1 MSPCENDTPINWKR
15 NLIVAWLGCFLTGA
29 AFSLV
34 MPFLPLYVEQLG
46 VTGHS
51 ALNMWSGIV
60 FSITFLFSAI
70 ASPFWGGLADRKG
83 RKLMLLRSAL
93 GMGIVMVLM
102 GLAQNIWQF
111 LILRALLGLLGGF
124 VPNANALIATQ
135 VPRNKSGWALGTLST
150 GGVSGALLGPMAGGL
165 LADSYGLRPVF
176 FITASVLILC
186 FFVTL
191 FCIREKFQPVSKKEM
206 LHMREVV
213 TSLKNPKLVL
223 SLFVTTLII
232 QVATGSIAPILT
244 LYVRELAGNVSNVAF
259 ISGMIASVPRRGG
272 SAKRTTTR
280 QTWRSNRTRKILITA
295 LIFSVLLLIPMSYV
309 QTPLQLG
316 ILRFLLGAAD
326 GALLPAV
333 QTLLVYNSSNR
344 IAGRIFSYNQSF
356 RDIGNVTGP
365 LMGAAISANYGF
377 RAVFLVTA
385 GVVLFNAVYSW
396 NSLRRRRIPR
406 YRTDFSPFILAK
418 AENQLSFSLKP
429 HQLKGRIVMTMYATL
444 EEAIDAAREEFLADN
459 PGIDAEDANVQQ
471 FNAQKYV
478 LQDGD
483 IMWQVEFFAD
493 EGEEGECLP
502 MLSGEAAQ
510 SVFDGDY
517 DEIEIRQEWQE
528 ENTLHEW
535 DEGEFQLEPPLDT
548 EEGRAAADEWDER

>member
-1 MSPCENDTPINWKR
+1 
-15 NLIVAWLGCFLTGA
+15 
-29 AFSLV
+29 
-34 MPFLPLYVEQLG
+34 
-46 VTGHS
+46 
-51 ALNMWSGIV
+51 
-60 FSITFLFSAI
+60 
-70 ASPFWGGLADRKG
+70 
-83 RKLMLLRSAL
+83 MLLRSAL

-150 GGVSGALLGPMAGGL
+150 GGVSGALGPMAGGL

-259 ISGMIASVPRRGG
+259 ISGMIASVPGVAALL
-272 SAKRTTTR
+272 SAPRLGKLGDRIGPE
-280 QTWRSNRTRKILITA
+280 KILITA

-333 QTLLVYNSSNR
+333 QTLLVYNSSNQ

-396 NSLRRRRIPR
+396 NSLRRRRIP
-406 YRTDFSPFILAK
+406 
-418 AENQLSFSLKP
+418 
-429 HQLKGRIVMTMYATL
+429 
-444 EEAIDAAREEFLADN
+444 
-459 PGIDAEDANVQQ
+459 
-471 FNAQKYV
+471 
-478 LQDGD
+478 
-483 IMWQVEFFAD
+483 QV
-493 EGEEGECLP
+493 
-502 MLSGEAAQ
+502 S
-510 SVFDGDY
+510 
-517 DEIEIRQEWQE
+517 
-528 ENTLHEW
+528 N
-535 DEGEFQLEPPLDT
+535 
-548 EEGRAAADEWDER
+548 

>member
-1 MSPCENDTPINWKR
+1 
-15 NLIVAWLGCFLTGA
+15 
-29 AFSLV
+29 
-34 MPFLPLYVEQLG
+34 
-46 VTGHS
+46 
-51 ALNMWSGIV
+51 
-60 FSITFLFSAI
+60 
-70 ASPFWGGLADRKG
+70 
-83 RKLMLLRSAL
+83 MLLRSAL

-150 GGVSGALLGPMAGGL
+150 GGVSGALLGPMASGL

-259 ISGMIASVPRRGG
+259 ISGMIASVPGVAALL
-272 SAKRTTTR
+272 SAPRLGKLGDRIGPE
-280 QTWRSNRTRKILITA
+280 KILITA

-333 QTLLVYNSSNR
+333 QTLLVYNSSNQ

-396 NSLRRRRIPR
+396 NSLRRRRIP
-406 YRTDFSPFILAK
+406 
-418 AENQLSFSLKP
+418 
-429 HQLKGRIVMTMYATL
+429 
-444 EEAIDAAREEFLADN
+444 
-459 PGIDAEDANVQQ
+459 
-471 FNAQKYV
+471 
-478 LQDGD
+478 
-483 IMWQVEFFAD
+483 QV
-493 EGEEGECLP
+493 
-502 MLSGEAAQ
+502 S
-510 SVFDGDY
+510 
-517 DEIEIRQEWQE
+517 
-528 ENTLHEW
+528 N
-535 DEGEFQLEPPLDT
+535 
-548 EEGRAAADEWDER
+548 

>member
-111 LILRALLGLLGGF
+111 LILRGLLGLLGGF

-165 LADSYGLRPVF
+165 
-176 FITASVLILC
+176 LILC

-259 ISGMIASVPRRGG
+259 ISGMIASVPGVAALL
-272 SAKRTTTR
+272 SAPRLGKLGDRIGPE
-280 QTWRSNRTRKILITA
+280 KILITA

-333 QTLLVYNSSNR
+333 QTLLVYNSSNQ

-356 RDIGNVTGP
+356 RDVGNVTGP

-396 NSLRRRRIPR
+396 NSLRRRRIP
-406 YRTDFSPFILAK
+406 
-418 AENQLSFSLKP
+418 
-429 HQLKGRIVMTMYATL
+429 
-444 EEAIDAAREEFLADN
+444 
-459 PGIDAEDANVQQ
+459 
-471 FNAQKYV
+471 
-478 LQDGD
+478 
-483 IMWQVEFFAD
+483 QV
-493 EGEEGECLP
+493 
-502 MLSGEAAQ
+502 S
-510 SVFDGDY
+510 
-517 DEIEIRQEWQE
+517 
-528 ENTLHEW
+528 N
-535 DEGEFQLEPPLDT
+535 
-548 EEGRAAADEWDER
+548 

>member
-1 MSPCENDTPINWKR
+1 
-15 NLIVAWLGCFLTGA
+15 
-29 AFSLV
+29 
-34 MPFLPLYVEQLG
+34 
-46 VTGHS
+46 
-51 ALNMWSGIV
+51 
-60 FSITFLFSAI
+60 
-70 ASPFWGGLADRKG
+70 
-83 RKLMLLRSAL
+83 MLLRSAL

-150 GGVSGALLGPMAGGL
+150 GGVGGALLGPMAGGL
-165 LADSYGLRPVF
+165 LADSCGLRPVF

-259 ISGMIASVPRRGG
+259 ISGMIASVPGVAALL
-272 SAKRTTTR
+272 SAPRLGKLGDRIGPE
-280 QTWRSNRTRKILITA
+280 KILITA

-333 QTLLVYNSSNR
+333 QTLLVYNSSNQ
-344 IAGRIFSYNQSF
+344 IAGRIFGYNQSF

-396 NSLRRRRIPR
+396 NSLRRRRIP
-406 YRTDFSPFILAK
+406 
-418 AENQLSFSLKP
+418 
-429 HQLKGRIVMTMYATL
+429 
-444 EEAIDAAREEFLADN
+444 
-459 PGIDAEDANVQQ
+459 
-471 FNAQKYV
+471 
-478 LQDGD
+478 
-483 IMWQVEFFAD
+483 QV
-493 EGEEGECLP
+493 
-502 MLSGEAAQ
+502 S
-510 SVFDGDY
+510 
-517 DEIEIRQEWQE
+517 
-528 ENTLHEW
+528 N
-535 DEGEFQLEPPLDT
+535 
-548 EEGRAAADEWDER
+548 